1 MFRFTY
7 QQGVGCL
14 VFLLITSPFHIAF
27 SGDLSLG
34 ISPGPSSNS
43 WNLTVSD
50 AIPSN
55 AYTLSTR
62 PNLTSG
68 AWLDTAVIQAGM
80 GSTLV
85 ARIDSS
91 SPDSARFFT
100 IRESSREDFDGDGL
114 DNRSEFN
121 AGSDPVLRDTD
132 GDLFTDYEEV
142 ALTHSNPSHPG
153 DGVEMIEDTRRMIL
167 AKWALIYPTPPVF
180 TNQPGSPADLIDLE
194 NLLRQLSGVF
204 FTFKE

>member
-1 MFRFTY
+1 MFRFTH
-7 QQGVGCL
+7 QQGFVYLVCL
-14 VFLLITSPFHIAF
+14 FISSPFQSAF

-34 ISPGPSSNS
+34 IRPEPSSNN
-43 WNLTVSD
+43 WNLTVRD

-55 AYTLSTR
+55 AYTLASR

-68 AWLDTAVIQAGM
+68 SWHDTAVIQAGT
-80 GSTLV
+80 GPTLV
-85 ARIDSS
+85 ARIDCP

-114 DNRSEFN
+114 DNRSEYD
-121 AGSDPVLRDTD
+121 AGCDPVLRDTD

-142 ALTHSNPSHPG
+142 ALTHSNPSQSG

-204 FTFKE
+204 FTNKE